1 MVQLPLL
8 VDGDESQAYESQ
20 VDQCVEAMEV
30 ESSAAPTELDTQSDG
45 EPFAGAVRGVGELL
59 GLDDE
64 LEDDRMNGSMMP
76 SGALEEELRGPPPR
90 VRPLRFSVPDVLA
103 MQPIRLRSPGVLPPG
118 DGLLAIAGMMHSI
131 TTGSGSLGVG
141 DDGIDWC
148 MPHGDDDAFNH
159 CCRIINAITG
169 AFYVGITEDPRR
181 RFLEHC
187 DLSPVGPDPLMVVL
201 VEAETSATTAALEQ
215 QLLQRF
221 RYMIRC
227 ANVSGGGERA
237 SGGSPHYLYVLEGR
251 SNLIRRGRR
260 GVGGFPAGDG
270 CDLIRRARR

>member
-103 MQPIRLRSPGVLPPG
+103 MQPIRLRSPGVLPAG

-141 DDGIDWC
+141 DDGIDSIDSI
-148 MPHGDDDAFNH
+148 MAMETN
-159 CCRIINAITG
+159 NAK
-169 AFYVGITEDPRR
+169 
-181 RFLEHC
+181 
-187 DLSPVGPDPLMVVL
+187 
-201 VEAETSATTAALEQ
+201 
-215 QLLQRF
+215 
-221 RYMIRC
+221 
-227 ANVSGGGERA
+227 A
-237 SGGSPHYLYVLEGR
+237 SGHKSRDALM
-251 SNLIRRGRR
+251 
-260 GVGGFPAGDG
+260 PAA
-270 CDLIRRARR
+270 CVPELSYARTTL